1 MVLHT
6 YLTFEEIPGG
16 PEFLED
22 VKKRYK
28 QTGLDS
34 LIKSGL
40 KLDVT
45 LSPTPELVFN
55 HTNKDYNMY
64 DYYIMAKGM
73 YRANLRDMEKGKIVG
88 LQAKLVSITLGEYPD
103 ERYDPNTHL
112 DFCILG
118 IPLNNKNRKSK
129 KEIRL
134 CIEYAKLA
142 EFDF

>member
-1 MVLHT
+1 MALHT

-16 PEFLED
+16 SEFLED

-45 LSPTPELVFN
+45 LNPIPELSFD
-55 HTNKDYNMY
+55 HTNKNIHMY
-64 DYYIMAKGM
+64 DYYIMAKGI
-73 YRANLRDMEKGKIVG
+73 YRFNLRDIAKGKIVG
-88 LQAKLVSITLGEYPD
+88 LQANLVSIKLGVEPS
-103 ERYDPNTHL
+103 ERYDSNTNL
-112 DFCILG
+112 DCCILS
-118 IPLNNKNRKSK
+118 IPLDNKNRKSK
-129 KEIRL
+129 KEIIL